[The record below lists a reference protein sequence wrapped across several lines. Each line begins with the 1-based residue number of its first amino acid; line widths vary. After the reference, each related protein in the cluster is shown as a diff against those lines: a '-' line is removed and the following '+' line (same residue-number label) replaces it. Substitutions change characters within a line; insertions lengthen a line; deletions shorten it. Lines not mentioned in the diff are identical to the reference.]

1 MAGDPESL
9 FPDMPRPTA
18 APEDDAGAAAAPP
31 ARPRLA
37 VIDRNQLFLR
47 EVDVEKLIE
56 EDHPARAIWELLG
69 RVDLSGYEQAV
80 RAVDGVAGRP
90 ALPPRLLI
98 SLWIYGY
105 SRGVGSAREMA
116 RLCSYEPAFQW
127 LTAASEIS
135 GHTLSDFRVAYRE
148 SLDKL
153 FAEVLGVLSAEGL
166 IQMERVTQD
175 GTKIRARAASDSF
188 RSQDGVAAHLETARE
203 QVAEVAASAGEEGSE
218 RQEKARQRA
227 RHERLVRTEAAAREF
242 DKLRA
247 AGEPAGETSRVST
260 TDPEARKMKQPDGGF
275 APSYNVQTVTDA
287 AHGIVVAVEATQAG
301 NDFDQ
306 LTPMM
311 EKVEETLGARPGQVL
326 ADGGY
331 VSRPNIVDMAG
342 RGIEFIGP
350 VGDSAAQAEAIY
362 ERRGV
367 SVAFRAENFRY
378 DEAHNCFGCPAGKT
392 LAYEGKSESR
402 LQINY
407 KYRARAAECMSCPHK
422 AECCPENRK
431 SGRSVQRVESH
442 PEVVEFRQRM
452 QTERAKQIYRQRAQI
467 AESPHLWFKAKF
479 GVRQFHVRGLLKV
492 GMEACWLVLTYN
504 ISQWIRLRWKPRLA
518 PAGA

>member
-1 MAGDPESL
+1 MAGETL
-9 FPDMPRPTA
+9 FPDLPMPTA
-18 APEDDAGAAAAPP
+18 APEGDAAAAAPT

-37 VIDRNQLFLR
+37 VIDRDQLFLR

-69 RVDLSGYEQAV
+69 RVDLSGYEETV

-90 ALPPRLLI
+90 AVPPRLLI

-105 SRGVGSAREMA
+105 SRGIGSAREIA
-116 RLCSYEPAFQW
+116 RLCSWEPAFQW

-135 GHTLSDFRVAYRE
+135 GHTLSDFRVAHRE

-153 FAEVLGVLSAEGL
+153 FIEVLGVLSAEGL

-175 GTKIRARAASDSF
+175 GTKIRACAASDSF
-188 RSQDGVAAHLETARE
+188 RSQDGVAAHLETAR
-203 QVAEVAASAGEEGSE
+203 QHVAEVAASASDEGSA
-218 RQEKARQRA
+218 RQQKARQRA
-227 RHERLVRTEAAAREF
+227 RCERLARTEAAAREF

-247 AGEPAGETSRVST
+247 AGEPASERPRVST

-311 EKVEETLGARPGQVL
+311 EKVEETLGAKPGQVL

-331 VSRPNIVDMAG
+331 VSRSNIVELADK
-342 RGIEFIGP
+342 GIELIGP
-350 VGDSAAQAEAIY
+350 VGDAAAKAEAMY

-367 SVAFRAENFRY
+367 SVAFRAENFCY
-378 DEAHNCFGCPAGKT
+378 DKARNGFVCPAGKM
-392 LAYEGKSESR
+392 LAYEGKSETR

-407 KYRARAAECMSCPHK
+407 KYRAHAADCMSCPHK

-431 SGRSVQRVESH
+431 SGRSVQRVEFH

-452 QTERAKQIYRQRAQI
+452 QTERAKAIYRQRARI

-504 ISQWIRLRWKPRLA
+504 IRQWIRLRWKPRLA